1 MIRKRHPH
9 LPMIVI
15 VVCGGLGVFACQS
28 QLGAIDT
35 DLSPIEFFQ
44 RAQEASDAGDYSR
57 AVEYYQVFQEK
68 YPEII
73 DRNLWSS
80 YEIAF
85 LYHKLGQDDRALQ
98 LFEKLL
104 ERYSQSD
111 SQALPQGPRILA
123 EKVKVLIENEE

>member
-1 MIRKRHPH
+1 MKRDHL

-15 VVCGGLGVFACQS
+15 VLCGGLVVFACQS

-35 DLSPIEFFQ
+35 ELSPIEFFQ

-57 AVEYYQVFQEK
+57 AVEYYQAFQEK

-85 LYHKLGQDDRALQ
+85 LYHKLGQDERALQ

-111 SQALPQGPRILA
+111 AQALPQGPRILA
-123 EKVKVLIENEE
+123 EKVKALIENEE